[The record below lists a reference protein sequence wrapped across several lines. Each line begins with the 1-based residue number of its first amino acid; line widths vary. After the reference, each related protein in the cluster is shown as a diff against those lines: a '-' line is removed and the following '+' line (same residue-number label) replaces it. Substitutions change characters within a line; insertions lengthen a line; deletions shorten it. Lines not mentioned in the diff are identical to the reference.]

1 MTGCIF
7 LITRSLTGSCR
18 QIHSTEYM
26 YGCCSSVPV
35 APVATPHLAIMA
47 AIMDPAAAAA
57 AAYSVQQAAYSRTAR
72 TAVAFPGSPH
82 PGDDGDE
89 GNDSTRRGEATGA
102 GAEPV
107 HEGVPQSLPP
117 SRKQQRRL
125 YPCGWAAKRLVAP
138 PSVLAL
144 RHVVPPAPLPA
155 RFRLYFPCA

>member
-7 LITRSLTGSCR
+7 LITRSLR
-18 QIHSTEYM
+18 QIHSTE

-35 APVATPHLAIMA
+35 APVAVATPHLAIMA